1 MLSDFKKYAK
11 KRTASYRD
19 IIKNTDW
26 LSPVSYRNLAL
37 GTARYCRDMAVETGQ
52 LPVDYKNM
60 VTDASLLYK
69 DLLLETVREMP
80 IEIRNGELV
89 VFSDRPDTWE
99 NIAARAGGVSGEA
112 EAEEDAEK
120 KSVYVLLT
128 KQHSVTSV
136 LVRLFT
142 MNEYT
147 HSSIALERDGS
158 FYSYNPGRGFTVERP
173 IEKKRGGTPCKLYQV
188 EVSDQTFR
196 EIESRINWFIDHP
209 QEYKFNYVGMVFTIL
224 RIPVG
229 FGNRYFCSQFVSDML
244 TSTGAASLRTRPN
257 YYLPRHFLRES
268 GLKLSYSGEAGGFGA
283 ALEEAGNA
291 EVAPDAAGAD
301 LVGTEAP
308 AGGVTFKTKAGPD
321 AVEAATLVR
330 GAASKAKVGAKPA
343 DN

>member
-1 MLSDFKKYAK
+1 MLSDFKKFAK

-19 IIKNTDW
+19 TLKNKDW
-26 LSPVSYRNLAL
+26 LSPVAYRDLAV
-37 GTARYCRDMAVETGQ
+37 GTARYCLDMAVETGQ
-52 LPVDYKNM
+52 LPIDYKNM
-60 VTDASLLYK
+60 VTDASLLYR

-80 IEIRNGELV
+80 IEVRNGEIV

-99 NIAARAGGVSGEA
+99 NIAAA
-112 EAEEDAEK
+112 EAGCAAEGEEK
-120 KSVYVLLT
+120 RSVYVLLT
-128 KQHSVTSV
+128 KQNSVTSR

-158 FYSYNPGRGFTVERP
+158 FYSFNPGRGFTVERP
-173 IEKKRGGTPCKLYQV
+173 IEKKRGETPCRLYRL
-188 EVSDQTFR
+188 EVSEEAFQ
-196 EIESRINWFIDHP
+196 EIESRIQWFIDHP
-209 QEYKFNYVGMVFTIL
+209 QDFKFNYVGMVFTML

-229 FGNRYFCSQFVSDML
+229 FGNRYFCSQFVSDVL
-244 TSTGAASLRTRPN
+244 TTTGAASLRTRPN